1 MNKPTLYIMCGL
13 SGSGKSTIATQ
24 IANENPNTVIVSSD
38 AIREELTGNYEDQE
52 HNEEVFKIFHNRI
65 RKNLENKKNV
75 IADATNITMKSRRA
89 IMMKVYGL
97 NIRKLCVIIPKP
109 FEQCKEDNLHREHP
123 VPDFVLDKQI
133 RKFQIP
139 FYEENFDAIKIY
151 DLHKKH
157 KLSVPEMIQ
166 QMDNFDQ
173 QNPHHI
179 MTLDKHCRNTYEL
192 FCKKNYPLEFNIAAI
207 LHDYGKLFC
216 KTTDENGI
224 AHFYDHN
231 SIGSYLVL
239 ENLVGEYKYGLLDI
253 CFLINYHMMPF
264 NWDSDKAKQRWKE
277 RFGEY
282 KYKILLDF
290 NECDRAR

>member
-1 MNKPTLYIMCGL
+1 M
-13 SGSGKSTIATQ
+13 
-24 IANENPNTVIVSSD
+24 
-38 AIREELTGNYEDQE
+38 
-52 HNEEVFKIFHNRI
+52 
-65 RKNLENKKNV
+65 
-75 IADATNITMKSRRA
+75 
-89 IMMKVYGL
+89 
-97 NIRKLCVIIPKP
+97 
-109 FEQCKEDNLHREHP
+109 
-123 VPDFVLDKQI
+123 LDKQI

-139 FYEENFDAIKIY
+139 FYEEIFDAIKIY

-173 QNPHHI
+173 QNPHHT

-192 FCKKNYPLEFNIAAI
+192 FCKKNYPLEFNIAVI

-216 KTTDENGI
+216 KTTDENCI

-264 NWDSDKAKQRWKE
+264 SWDTDKAKQRWKE

-282 KYKILLDF
+282 KYKMLLDF